1 MAQSHTATDQWQ
13 SFELRM
19 RRRRI
24 ERCVL
29 RAGAAFDEGI
39 FDAALEA
46 IEEAAHLDP
55 YDESIKALAAKIR
68 IASVAPPPPAPS
80 IDSITLMAPPVETVD
95 IPILDPFEVPIDP
108 FEVRTEEASTVE
120 KDVEVVE
127 DRGRG
132 TRTWLAAAAAL
143 ILLSGVGGWMWTR
156 SRIDATTPP
165 TAAIHAPVAS
175 TASPGISPA
184 APAADPAVTPA
195 EPAVLPQPVA
205 DTIAQAVVETAAGT
219 TGAATL
225 PLPGPV
231 VDPPQTTVANP
242 TPLPRLG
249 EVPTLPANAPV
260 ERALADAPAAAPPT
274 AAIPAVSAV
283 STDIRTA
290 TPDAPD
296 VPAIESAALRAPI
309 GENVAS
315 SPIASTTAPAAAPPA
330 ATPVASPASD
340 ERAIRASLTRYEA
353 AYNRLDAA
361 AAGSV
366 WPSVDRRAL
375 ARAFEGLVSQTVS
388 LGDCVIAVTGTT
400 ARVECLGSARWTP
413 RVGGGPQSAP
423 RRWRFVL
430 RNERGDWLITDAE
443 VR

>member
-1 MAQSHTATDQWQ
+1 
-13 SFELRM
+13 M

-68 IASVAPPPPAPS
+68 IGSAAPPPPAPS
-80 IDSITLMAPPVETVD
+80 IDRITLMAPAVETVD

-108 FEVRTEEASTVE
+108 FEVPIDPFELPLEEASTVE
-120 KDVEVVE
+120 EDVGVVE

-156 SRIDATTPP
+156 SRVDATTPP
-165 TAAIHAPVAS
+165 AAMSAAVHAPVAS

-184 APAADPAVTPA
+184 PAVDPAVTPA
-195 EPAVLPQPVA
+195 EPTVSPQLVG
-205 DTIAQAVVETAAGT
+205 DTIAQAVVQTSAGT
-219 TGAATL
+219 TGAPTL

-231 VDPPQTTVANP
+231 VDPLLTAAANSTPQ
-242 TPLPRLG
+242 PRLG

-260 ERALADAPAAAPPT
+260 ERALADAPAAAPSAPT
-274 AAIPAVSAV
+274 IPAVSAV

-309 GENVAS
+309 GEHVAS

-388 LGDCVIAVTGTT
+388 LGDCVIAVTGPT
-400 ARVECLGSARWTP
+400 ARVECLGRARWTP

-423 RRWRFVL
+423 RRWRFAL